1 MKVLNPES
9 YESILSML
17 KSSDEESVRLAFE
30 CLNNI
35 PITNENM
42 VYYMFLF
49 MEADQAW
56 KDWEKYS
63 RGIIQDLGEALER
76 VLKIGN
82 GPHVISFPLILKML
96 KEYKRPVEDIDFFMS
111 RYKEHLEKQ
120 IGFKLK
126 IQVYDTPVTS

>member
-35 PITNENM
+35 HITNENM
-42 VYYMFLF
+42 VYYMFLL

-63 RGIIQDLGEALER
+63 KTIMQALGEALGS
-76 VLKIGN
+76 VLGIG
-82 GPHVISFPLILKML
+82 GSHVLNYELILKVL
-96 KEYKRPVEDIDFFMS
+96 KEYERPLEDMQFFMY